1 MKNLNPNLKKLRIE
15 KKKKQDELAEY
26 LRVTTRQYQRY
37 ESGEQEPNL
46 DKLIKI
52 ADYFDVSTDYLLG
65 RTDDPQFYGRRK
77 WQNFQ
82 RD

>member
-37 ESGEQEPNL
+37 ESAEQEPNL

-65 RTDDPQFYGRRK
+65 RTDDPKFDK
-77 WQNFQ
+77 
-82 RD
+82 